1 MLLYKKQKRDDFMA
15 KTVETYEERIERI
28 YKIRNYVLEKI
39 AKNEN
44 FSTRS
49 IAKFFTEN
57 EFSIS
62 NNTVNIYLN
71 SLEKLDKKNYEI
83 IRDYLEKNKPKTV
96 NDKDVQIRVLEAT
109 KLLLSDYTVEQI
121 ADILSSTKDTIYRDL
136 VKRLP
141 QIETNKEILEKVNSI
156 LTKHSL
162 ENIQLNKKNK

>member
-1 MLLYKKQKRDDFMA
+1 MA

-162 ENIQLNKKNK
+162 ENIQLNKKTNKKFKIVF